1 MLFYIVLFFSNIV
14 NPWLIESM
22 DVEPKDVED
31 QLYATNFVLRTLHI
45 LTCLI
50 LVITL
55 RGRYHYPLLQIRE
68 PRHRE
73 TQ

>member
-1 MLFYIVLFFSNIV
+1 MLVCIILFFLNIV

-55 RGRYHYPLLQIRE
+55 
-68 PRHRE
+68 
-73 TQ
+73 